1 MCYGRGMIDRDKDLA
16 LAALT
21 VQGIPPTARM
31 LLVTLIIVGD
41 DTDAGRATICSRRHL
56 SAIMGVTHRSV
67 HRAARSL
74 EQAGLLA
81 RSRRSREDGGDMA
94 SVYTVLTSHLIPEE
108 PR

>member
-1 MCYGRGMIDRDKDLA
+1 MCYDRGMNDRSKDLV

-41 DTDAGRATICSRRHL
+41 DTDAGRAAICSRRNL

-81 RSRRSREDGGDMA
+81 RSRRIREDGGDVA
-94 SVYTVLTSHLIPEE
+94 SVYTVLTDRLAPEE